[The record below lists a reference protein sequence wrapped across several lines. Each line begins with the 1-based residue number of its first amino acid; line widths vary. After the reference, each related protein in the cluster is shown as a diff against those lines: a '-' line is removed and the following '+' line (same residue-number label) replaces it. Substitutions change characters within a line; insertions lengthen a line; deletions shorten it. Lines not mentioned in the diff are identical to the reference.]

1 MPLSI
6 KKSNGQIIVKFPLG
20 EALSLKVHRPLPV
33 PFNIGAAINEAAWG
47 AINIHAKKLLE
58 GFKPVVVSAVV
69 EGESVVVTFDS
80 APPQELSYVRNE

>member
-6 KKSNGQIIVKFPLG
+6 KKSNGQIIVKLPLG
-20 EALSLKVHRPLPV
+20 EALSLKVHRPLQA

-47 AINIHAKKLLE
+47 AINIHGKKLLE

-80 APPQELSYVRNE
+80 APPEELNYVRHE